1 MSASSGSSQ
10 PDDFKA
16 DVRERGAG
24 GQHADRRL
32 FMQLQVLGGCADPKP
47 LVTALETSRLEA
59 VLYQDVNDPRGVGV
73 PGMSEG
79 PTAPGGAYPALL
91 KTETSAGLSLRRA
104 LTMLGRTYAA
114 R

>member
-32 FMQLQVLGGCADPKP
+32 FMQLQVFGGCADPKP
-47 LVTALETSRLEA
+47 LVSALEGSRLKA

-73 PGMSEG
+73 LAMSED
-79 PTAPGGAYPALL
+79 PTAFVGAYRDLL
-91 KTETSAGLSLRRA
+91 NAEPFAGLARRPE
-104 LTMLGRTYAA
+104 LTMLGRTY
-114 R
+114 